1 VKYVSTRGKAPNLS
15 FEEVLLTGLARDG
28 GLYVPSE
35 IPKFSRGEIMAMRS
49 MTYNQVA
56 GQVIY
61 PFVEGSLTKE
71 DLTDL
76 IEKAYSS
83 FRHEDKVPLKKIA
96 DNEWILEL
104 FHGPTL
110 AFKDVAL
117 QLLGHLFNHVLRKQ
131 DKKITIVGATS
142 GDTGSAAI
150 DCVKDRE
157 CAEIFMLHP
166 KGRVSD
172 VQRRQMTTVMSENV
186 HNIAVEGDF
195 DDCQAMVKGLFN
207 DLEFRDEI
215 TLSAVNSINWARVM
229 SQITYYFTSA
239 VALGAPEKSISYSV
253 PTGNFG
259 DIYAGYMAQQM
270 GLPISQLIVATN
282 QNDILSRVIN
292 TGDYTVGEV
301 SPSIS
306 PSMDIQISSN
316 FERLLFNIYDGDAA
330 AVRGLMS
337 DLNSAKS
344 FTIAD
349 TPLKKAQ
356 SIFSALKVDE
366 ETTIATIKRVYEETS
381 ELIDPHTTVGVHAAR
396 ELRTDDAIPMV
407 TLSTA
412 HPAKFP
418 EPVAQA
424 TGQHPELPEHM
435 ADLFEREEKYDILP
449 HNLEVLKQYIKD
461 KIAS

>member
-1 VKYVSTRGKAPNLS
+1 
-15 FEEVLLTGLARDG
+15 
-28 GLYVPSE
+28 
-35 IPKFSRGEIMAMRS
+35 
-49 MTYNQVA
+49 
-56 GQVIY
+56 
-61 PFVEGSLTKE
+61 
-71 DLTDL
+71 
-76 IEKAYSS
+76 
-83 FRHEDKVPLKKIA
+83 
-96 DNEWILEL
+96 
-104 FHGPTL
+104 
-110 AFKDVAL
+110 
-117 QLLGHLFNHVLRKQ
+117 
-131 DKKITIVGATS
+131 
-142 GDTGSAAI
+142 
-150 DCVKDRE
+150 
-157 CAEIFMLHP
+157 
-166 KGRVSD
+166 
-172 VQRRQMTTVMSENV
+172 
-186 HNIAVEGDF
+186 
-195 DDCQAMVKGLFN
+195 
-207 DLEFRDEI
+207 
-215 TLSAVNSINWARVM
+215 
-229 SQITYYFTSA
+229 
-239 VALGAPEKSISYSV
+239 V

-259 DIYAGYMAQQM
+259 NIFAAFCARQM
-270 GLPISQLIVATN
+270 GLPIKHLEISTN
-282 QNDILSRVIN
+282 KNDILTRFFE
-292 TGDYTVGEV
+292 TGTMQSGEAFATL
-301 SPSIS
+301 S

-381 ELIDPHTTVGVHAAR
+381 ELIDPHTAVGVHAAR